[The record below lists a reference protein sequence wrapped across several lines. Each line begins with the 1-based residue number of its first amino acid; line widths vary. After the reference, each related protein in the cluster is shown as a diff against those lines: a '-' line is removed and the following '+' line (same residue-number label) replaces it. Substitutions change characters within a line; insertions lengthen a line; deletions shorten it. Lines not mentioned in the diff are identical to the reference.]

1 MVMSSRPPV
10 GRPQQNTLEETSLI
24 LTMAWIVWDHTVQ
37 LTLNVRRYNMPF
49 NELIIETLKKHALE
63 VVDDHSLNDR
73 ILSALDELSV
83 DDIVK
88 ALVED
93 SDLETVGYLLEEI
106 GQNRGIRINVN
117 IGGKDT

>member
-1 MVMSSRPPV
+1 M
-10 GRPQQNTLEETSLI
+10 T
-24 LTMAWIVWDHTVQ
+24 
-37 LTLNVRRYNMPF
+37 F
-49 NELIIETLKKHALE
+49 NELIIGTLEKHATE

-93 SDLETVGYLLEEI
+93 SDIETVGYLLEEI
-106 GQNRGIRINVN
+106 GQNRGININVN